1 MILGFLTMGATLASS
16 IFSAAF
22 VQLTVEFNIGIQT
35 ATLGIALYI
44 LAFAV
49 GPIAFAPIS
58 EYKGR
63 RLSVLPAYFVFIC
76 FTAATAVSKDIQSV
90 MITRFFA
97 GVFASA
103 PVSNVGGALA
113 DLWPAKTRAIAV
125 VLYSFAVVGG
135 PTLGPLIGN
144 AAATSYL
151 GWRWT
156 MYLSVI
162 YSSAI
167 FICAILGVPET
178 YAPVLLT
185 EKARRLRLET
195 QNFALHSKQETQD
208 LSIKVFIKKNLYRP
222 LTMLATEPILFFVCM
237 YNGFA
242 YAVLYGLFEV
252 FPIAFE
258 QKRGWSP
265 VVASLPFLAV
275 LVGVFVAGAIN
286 ITYSLKY
293 YAPAV
298 TKGKGKVQPEVRL
311 PPMILGGCMFPI
323 GFFWFGWTQH
333 AHWINQV
340 LAAGLIGCSFLLIF
354 QTGINYLIDVFTV
367 YSASALAANT
377 FIRSIFACG
386 LSMAARPMY
395 NNLGIGWATSLL
407 GFVSVVLAGVPVI
420 FWLYGAKIRAKSS
433 MASGGGGR

>member
-1 MILGFLTMGATLASS
+1 MPSACCDVPEQEIIFEHVDAHHSPHDHEHFYRSPSMFRAASMRRPATADNDSDQTLTSPQGDPEKAKKSVNYEDDLVEFDGPDDPENPMSWTTRKKLRITMILGFLTMGATLASS

-167 FICAILGVPET
+167 SFVPFW
-178 YAPVLLT
+178 AFR
-185 EKARRLRLET
+185 KRM
-195 QNFALHSKQETQD
+195 H
-208 LSIKVFIKKNLYRP
+208 
-222 LTMLATEPILFFVCM
+222 LFC
-237 YNGFA
+237 
-242 YAVLYGLFEV
+242 
-252 FPIAFE
+252 
-258 QKRGWSP
+258 
-265 VVASLPFLAV
+265 
-275 LVGVFVAGAIN
+275 
-286 ITYSLKY
+286 
-293 YAPAV
+293 
-298 TKGKGKVQPEVRL
+298 
-311 PPMILGGCMFPI
+311 
-323 GFFWFGWTQH
+323 
-333 AHWINQV
+333 
-340 LAAGLIGCSFLLIF
+340 
-354 QTGINYLIDVFTV
+354 
-367 YSASALAANT
+367 
-377 FIRSIFACG
+377 
-386 LSMAARPMY
+386 
-395 NNLGIGWATSLL
+395 
-407 GFVSVVLAGVPVI
+407 
-420 FWLYGAKIRAKSS
+420 
-433 MASGGGGR
+433 